1 VAVAVCLAC
10 GEENPERFRLCGF
23 CGAPLAPA
31 PPPSVRK
38 TVTAV
43 FSDVTGSTAL
53 GERLDPEALR
63 ALMTRYFEEM
73 RTVLERHGGTVEK
86 FIGDAVVAV
95 FGVPHVH
102 EDDALR
108 AVRAAAE
115 MRERVVALNEE
126 LERDWGA
133 SIEVRTGVN
142 TGEVVAGDPASGQ
155 SFATGDTVNVA
166 ARLEQA
172 AEPGEILLG
181 EPTYRLVRDAVEVEP
196 VAPLALKGKT
206 EGVPAWRLLS
216 VSPAAPGL
224 ARRLDSPLV
233 GRTNELELLEQA
245 FRRAAHERKPQLVT
259 VLGEAGVGKSRL
271 TEELVA
277 LCGEQATVLRGH
289 CLPYGEGITFWPV
302 AEVLKQ
308 ASGIDEEDSPEEA
321 RAKIAALLADGEDT
335 RLIAERAAGALG
347 LSETGGAIQETFWA
361 VRKLLEALAGRTP
374 VVVVFDDI
382 HWAEAS
388 FLDLIEYLAGWTTDA
403 PLLLLCLARP
413 ELLET
418 RPTWESAH
426 AQSTVVRL
434 EPLTAGESEALV
446 SNLIGQAQLAE
457 EIAIRITKA
466 AEGNPL
472 FVEEFLRMLV
482 DDGLLRRDNGRWLP
496 AGELSE
502 MAIPPSIAALLAARL
517 DLLAPE
523 ERGVLERG
531 SVVGQVF
538 YWGAVAELTPAEG
551 RQEVGGSLQM
561 LVRKEL
567 IRRESDSFAG
577 EDAFRFHHIL
587 IRDAAYGGLAKLER
601 AKLHERFAGWLEHK
615 AGERVTE
622 YEEIVGYH
630 LEQAYRYRA
639 ELGPVDEGSHELS
652 RQAATRLAA
661 SGRRALGRGDMVAA
675 ANLLQRAGGLWPR
688 TDDVRVELLLDLA
701 DALTELGD
709 FHGGRSIAT
718 EAAEAAAQLGDPR
731 LSAHVTLRRAR
742 LEVNVERFPPG
753 WMERTRR
760 EAEGAAEIF
769 REAGDEAGL
778 AQAFVLLGLVSWFEL
793 RFGAAQALLEE
804 ALEHA
809 TRGGSERQRLRALEW
824 LISIEAIGP
833 RRSAEAIA
841 RCEEFMRQDPG
852 NLWVESHALQA
863 LAALKA
869 MRGDFDEARL
879 LIARPMSLS
888 EDLGLLLRTAESS
901 ITKGYV
907 ELLAGDPIAAEH
919 SFRRSCE
926 VLEQIG
932 EQNFLASVMVLVA
945 RALYEQGRYDEAE
958 EWTLRSEAAA
968 GLEDTEA
975 QAMWQVTRARILARR
990 NEFDLAVRLGRKAVS
1005 LLEGADT
1012 PDARGSALTDLAEVL
1027 ILAGRPEEAKVPLE
1041 EALAVYQAKGHLVG
1055 AEKARGMIAGLVSE

>member
-1 VAVAVCLAC
+1 VLVCPAC

-63 ALMTRYFEEM
+63 ALMQRYFEEM

-102 EDDALR
+102 EDDAVR

-115 MRERVVALNEE
+115 MRERIMALNGE

-166 ARLEQA
+166 ARLEQT

-196 VAPLALKGKT
+196 VAPLTLKGKA

-233 GRTNELELLEQA
+233 GRATELELLERSYRQA
-245 FRRAAHERKPQLVT
+245 VDERKPQLVT

-271 TEELVA
+271 TEELVSR
-277 LCGEQATVLRGH
+277 CGEDATVLRGH

-308 ASGIDEEDSPEEA
+308 ASGIAEDDSPEEA
-321 RAKIAALLADGEDT
+321 RAKIGAVLPGSDDAA
-335 RLIAERAAGALG
+335 LIAERAAGALG
-347 LSETGGAIQETFWA
+347 LSEGTGAIQETFWA
-361 VRKLLEALAGRTP
+361 VRKLLEALAARSP
-374 VVVVFDDI
+374 LVVVLDDI
-382 HWAEAS
+382 HWAEGS
-388 FLDLIEYLAGWTTDA
+388 FLDLIEYLAGWTAGA
-403 PLLLLCLARP
+403 PLLLLCQARP

-418 RPTWESAH
+418 RPTWGNA
-426 AQSTVVRL
+426 STIVRL
-434 EPLTAGESEALV
+434 EPLDADESETLIA
-446 SNLIGQAQLAE
+446 NLIGQAQLAE
-457 EIAIRITKA
+457 DVTVQITKA

-482 DDGLLRRDNGRWLP
+482 DDGLLQRENGRWLS
-496 AGELSE
+496 AGDLSE
-502 MAIPPSIAALLAARL
+502 ITVPPSIAALLASRL
-517 DLLAPE
+517 DMLAPG

-538 YWGAVAELTPAEG
+538 YWGAVADLSPAEA
-551 RQEVGGSLQM
+551 RQGVGASLQT

-567 IRRESDSFAG
+567 VRPAADGFAG

-587 IRDAAYGGLAKLER
+587 IRDAAYGGIAKLER
-601 AKLHERFAGWLEHK
+601 AGLHERFAEWLETK
-615 AGERVTE
+615 AGERLSE

-639 ELGPVDEGSHELS
+639 ELGPLDGRSHELG
-652 RQAATRLAA
+652 RRAAERLAA
-661 SGRRALGRGDMVAA
+661 AGRRALDRGDMAAA
-675 ANLLQRAGGLWPR
+675 ANLLERATEL
-688 TDDVRVELLLDLA
+688 TSETNELRVELLLDLV
-701 DALTELGD
+701 DALIEVGD
-709 FHGGRSIAT
+709 FHRGHSMIM
-718 EAAEAAAQLGDPR
+718 EAGEAAARLGPR
-731 LSAHVTLRRAR
+731 LAAHVTLRRAR
-742 LEVNVERFPPG
+742 LEMNVERFPPG
-753 WMERTRR
+753 WMGRTREETR
-760 EAEGAAEIF
+760 EAAEVF
-769 REAGDEAGL
+769 REMGDNLGL
-778 AQAFVLLGLVSWFEL
+778 ARAFVLLGLVSWFEL
-793 RFGAAQALLEE
+793 HFETAQSLFEQ

-809 TRGGSERQRLRALEW
+809 TRGGSEGERLRALEW
-824 LISIEAIGP
+824 LITIEALGP
-833 RRSAEAIA
+833 RPAAEAIE
-841 RCEEFMRQDPG
+841 RCEEFLRQYPD

-869 MRGDFDEARL
+869 MRGDFDEARR
-879 LIARPMSLS
+879 LIARPMALA
-888 EDLGLLLRTAESS
+888 EDLGHVLRTAEGA
-901 ITKGYV
+901 ITSGCI
-907 ELLAGDPIAAEH
+907 ELLAGDPVAAEA
-919 SFRRSCE
+919 SFRRACE

-932 EQNFLASVMVLVA
+932 EQNFLASVMVWRA
-945 RALYEQGRYDEAE
+945 RAFYEQGRYAEAG
-958 EWTLRSEAAA
+958 EWVHRGETMA
-968 GLEDTEA
+968 GPEDIEA
-975 QAMWQVTRARILARR
+975 QASLRTTRAKILARQAD
-990 NEFDLAVRLGRKAVS
+990 FDAAIRLAGEGSS
-1005 LLEGADT
+1005 LLADADT
-1012 PDARGSALTDLAEVL
+1012 PESRGIVLTDLGEVL
-1027 ILAGRPEEAKVPLE
+1027 LLAGRGGDARKPLD
-1041 EALAVYQAKGHLVG
+1041 EALAIYQAKGHLVG
-1055 AEKARGMIAGLVSE
+1055 AEKARRLLAQVVAGT